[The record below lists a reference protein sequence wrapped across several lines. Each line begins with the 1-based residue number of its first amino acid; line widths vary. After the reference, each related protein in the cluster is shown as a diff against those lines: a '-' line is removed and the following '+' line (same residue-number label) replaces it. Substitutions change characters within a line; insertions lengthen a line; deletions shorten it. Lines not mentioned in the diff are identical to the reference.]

1 MLVWTLRIHSL
12 ARICGSDRERIKNV
26 LRLDHERYHSTNG
39 DQGRARKELNRF
51 DCDYEEG
58 NEKYNLRR

>member
-1 MLVWTLRIHSL
+1 MDPPHSFV
-12 ARICGSDRERIKNV
+12 GKNMWFGPGTEKNV

-39 DQGRARKELNRF
+39 DQGRARKELDRF
-51 DCDYEEG
+51 DCDYGEG